1 MEEMI
6 KTAGQTAMESGKEV
20 NNTSSV
26 YKSNALKVDK
36 DDEGKLRIT
45 STKNEPP
52 VYVDLAVIIWLFN
65 AVFNFAK

>member
-1 MEEMI
+1 MI
-6 KTAGQTAMESGKEV
+6 MTAGQTAMESGKEV

-26 YKSNALKVDK
+26 ELTKTLKVDK

-52 VYVDLAVIIWLFN
+52 AYVDLAVIIWLFN
-65 AVFNFAK
+65 AVLISPK

>member
-26 YKSNALKVDK
+26 ELTKTLKVDK

-52 VYVDLAVIIWLFN
+52 AYVLSLIHI
-65 AVFNFAK
+65 

>member
-26 YKSNALKVDK
+26 KLKPK
-36 DDEGKLRIT
+36 DQVLDNG
-45 STKNEPP
+45 
-52 VYVDLAVIIWLFN
+52 
-65 AVFNFAK
+65 